1 MKVNIIGKFPGQTVS
16 GIGILPRRGIEM
28 TEAEVQRLLNFSNIR
43 VFDAVSG
50 GLLTK
55 SSFSVKKTV
64 PKPDT
69 TKAKEQP
76 APVVEQKIE
85 PETPVV
91 TTTPETEIKAEPIPP
106 AEYTAEFK
114 PHTEPEV
121 TVEET
126 AAEEITEEAAP
137 VVEETVAE
145 EKPVEEKPYQKYNKN
160 KGKNNK
166 RRFDNQHTD
175 KE

>member
-28 TEAEVQRLLNFSNIR
+28 TEAEVQRLLNFPNIR
-43 VFDAVSG
+43 VFDAASG

-55 SSFSVKKTV
+55 DSFNVKKTIQSV
-64 PKPDT
+64 T

-76 APVVEQKIE
+76 APVVEQKTE
-85 PETPVV
+85 PATPVV
-91 TTTPETEIKAEPIPP
+91 ATPETEIKAEP
-106 AEYTAEFK
+106 Y
-114 PHTEPEV
+114 TEPEV
-121 TVEET
+121 AVEET
-126 AAEEITEEAAP
+126 AAEEIAEEAAP

-160 KGKNNK
+160 KGKNN
-166 RRFDNQHTD
+166 RRHFDNQRTD

>member
-28 TEAEVQRLLNFSNIR
+28 TEAEVQRLLNFPNIR

-55 SSFSVKKTV
+55 SSFSVKKTTQ
-64 PKPDT
+64 KSDT
-69 TKAKEQP
+69 TKSKEQP
-76 APVVEQKIE
+76 APVVEPKIE
-85 PETPVV
+85 STTPVV
-91 TTTPETEIKAEPIPP
+91 TATLEAEIKAEPIPP
-106 AEYTAEFK
+106 TEYTDEFK
-114 PHTEPEV
+114 PYTEPKV

-126 AAEEITEEAAP
+126 VVEEITEEAAP
-137 VVEETVAE
+137 VVEETIAE

-160 KGKNNK
+160 KGKNN
-166 RRFDNQHTD
+166 RRHFDNQRTD

>member
-64 PKPDT
+64 PKPVVPQT
-69 TKAKEQP
+69 KEQP

-85 PETPVV
+85 PAAPVV
-91 TTTPETEIKAEPIPP
+91 TAAPETEIKAEPIPP
-106 AEYTAEFK
+106 TEAEPY
-114 PHTEPEV
+114 TEPEV

-137 VVEETVAE
+137 VVEETVVE

-160 KGKNNK
+160 KGKNN
-166 RRFDNQHTD
+166 RRHFDNQRTD

>member
-1 MKVNIIGKFPGQTVS
+1 MKVNIIGKFPGQTLS

-28 TEAEVQRLLNFSNIR
+28 TEAEVQRLLNFPNIR
-43 VFDAVSG
+43 VFDAASG

-55 SSFSVKKTV
+55 DSFNVKKTV
-64 PKPDT
+64 QKSVV
-69 TKAKEQP
+69 TKTKEQP
-76 APVVEQKIE
+76 APAVEPKIE
-85 PETPVV
+85 SATPVV
-91 TTTPETEIKAEPIPP
+91 TATLETEIKAEPNQPT
-106 AEYTAEFK
+106 EVK
-114 PHTEPEV
+114 PYTEPEV

-126 AAEEITEEAAP
+126 AVEEIAEEAAP

-166 RRFDNQHTD
+166 RRFDNQRTD

>member
-55 SSFSVKKTV
+55 SSFNVKKTAQ
-64 PKPDT
+64 KPVV

-85 PETPVV
+85 QATPVV
-91 TTTPETEIKAEPIPP
+91 TAIPETEIKAEPIPP
-106 AEYTAEFK
+106 TEYTAEFK
-114 PHTEPEV
+114 PYTEPEV

-126 AAEEITEEAAP
+126 AVEEITEEAAP

-145 EKPVEEKPYQKYNKN
+145 AKPVEEKPYQKYNKN
-160 KGKNNK
+160 KGKNN
-166 RRFDNQHTD
+166 RRHFDNQRTD

>member
-55 SSFSVKKTV
+55 GSFNVKKTAQKPVV
-64 PKPDT
+64 PQT
-69 TKAKEQP
+69 KEQP

-85 PETPVV
+85 PATPVV
-91 TTTPETEIKAEPIPP
+91 TATPETEIKAEPIPP
-106 AEYTAEFK
+106 TEFK
-114 PHTEPEV
+114 PYTEPEV

-126 AAEEITEEAAP
+126 AVEKIAEEAAP

-145 EKPVEEKPYQKYNKN
+145 EKRVEEKPYQKYNKN

>member
-1 MKVNIIGKFPGQTVS
+1 MEVKPMKVNIIGKFPGQTVN

-28 TEAEVQRLLNFSNIR
+28 TEAEVQRLLNFPNIR
-43 VFDAVSG
+43 VFDAASG

-55 SSFSVKKTV
+55 DSFNVKKTV
-64 PKPDT
+64 QSVT

-85 PETPVV
+85 PVTPVV
-91 TTTPETEIKAEPIPP
+91 ATPETEIKAEPIPP
-106 AEYTAEFK
+106 TEAEPY
-114 PHTEPEV
+114 TEPEV

-126 AAEEITEEAAP
+126 AVEEIAEEASP
-137 VVEETVAE
+137 VVEETVVE

-160 KGKNNK
+160 KGKNN
-166 RRFDNQHTD
+166 RRHFDNQHTD

>member
-1 MKVNIIGKFPGQTVS
+1 MKVNIIGKFPGQTVN

-28 TEAEVQRLLNFSNIR
+28 TEAEVQRLLNFPNIR
-43 VFDAVSG
+43 VFDAASG

-55 SSFSVKKTV
+55 DSFNVKKTIQSV
-64 PKPDT
+64 T

-76 APVVEQKIE
+76 APVVEQKTE
-85 PETPVV
+85 PATPVV
-91 TTTPETEIKAEPIPP
+91 ATPETEIKAEP
-106 AEYTAEFK
+106 Y
-114 PHTEPEV
+114 TEPEV
-121 TVEET
+121 AVEET
-126 AAEEITEEAAP
+126 AAEEIAEEAAP

-160 KGKNNK
+160 KGKNN
-166 RRFDNQHTD
+166 RRHFDNQRTD

>member
-1 MKVNIIGKFPGQTVS
+1 MKVNIIGKFPGQTLS

-28 TEAEVQRLLNFSNIR
+28 TEAEVQRLLNFPNIR
-43 VFDAVSG
+43 VFDAVNG

-55 SSFSVKKTV
+55 DSFNVKKTV
-64 PKPDT
+64 PKPAM
-69 TKAKEQP
+69 TKTKEQP
-76 APVVEQKIE
+76 APVVEPKIE
-85 PETPVV
+85 SASLTVS
-91 TTTPETEIKAEPIPP
+91 TALAEIKAEPIPP
-106 AEYTAEFK
+106 TEYKAEFK
-114 PHTEPEV
+114 PYTEPEV

-126 AAEEITEEAAP
+126 AVEEVAEEAAP

-166 RRFDNQHTD
+166 RRFDNQRTD

>member
-28 TEAEVQRLLNFSNIR
+28 TEAEVQRLLNFPNIR
-43 VFDAVSG
+43 VFDAASG

-55 SSFSVKKTV
+55 DSFNVKKTV
-64 PKPDT
+64 QSVV
-69 TKAKEQP
+69 TKTKEQP
-76 APVVEQKIE
+76 APVVESKIE
-85 PETPVV
+85 SVSPVV
-91 TTTPETEIKAEPIPP
+91 TATLETEIKAEPIPP
-106 AEYTAEFK
+106 TEYK
-114 PHTEPEV
+114 PYTEPEV
-121 TVEET
+121 AVEET
-126 AAEEITEEAAP
+126 AVEEIAEEAAP

-166 RRFDNQHTD
+166 RRFDNQRTD

>member
-1 MKVNIIGKFPGQTVS
+1 MKVNIIGKFPGQTLS

-28 TEAEVQRLLNFSNIR
+28 TEAEVQRLLNFQNIR
-43 VFDAVSG
+43 VFDAVNG

-55 SSFSVKKTV
+55 SSFNVKKTAQKSV
-64 PKPDT
+64 VT
-69 TKAKEQP
+69 TTKEQP
-76 APVVEQKIE
+76 APVVEPKIE
-85 PETPVV
+85 SVTPVV
-91 TTTPETEIKAEPIPP
+91 TTTLETEIKAEPIPST
-106 AEYTAEFK
+106 EVK
-114 PHTEPEV
+114 PYTEPEV

-126 AAEEITEEAAP
+126 VAEEIVEKAAP

-160 KGKNNK
+160 KGKNN
-166 RRFDNQHTD
+166 RRHFDNQRTD